1 MQGTGDTVMDK
12 SSLVPIVM
20 EFPVRAA
27 DGWERKQL
35 IKIISET
42 YEYYTNIMGWQE
54 ENNQDG
60 SAVDGLVRRA
70 K

>member
-12 SSLVPIVM
+12 SSLVPI
-20 EFPVRAA
+20 VRAA

-54 ENNQDG
+54 ENDQDG

>member
-12 SSLVPIVM
+12 SSLVPI
-20 EFPVRAA
+20 VRAA

-42 YEYYTNIMGWQE
+42 YEYYTNIMG
-54 ENNQDG
+54 
-60 SAVDGLVRRA
+60 
-70 K
+70 